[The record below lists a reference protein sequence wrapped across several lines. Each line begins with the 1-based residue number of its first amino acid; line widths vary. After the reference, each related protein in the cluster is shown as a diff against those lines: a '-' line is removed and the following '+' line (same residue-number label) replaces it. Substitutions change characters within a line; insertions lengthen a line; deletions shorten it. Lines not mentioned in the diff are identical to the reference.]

1 MVGNKRRGASPGAP
15 RGGTAPRGLLGGG
28 GKGEDER
35 SSAQDGWMKNLNRFL
50 AALCIIALTGAVVA
64 SQRSEQRAKTDA
76 ESLRDDVRRRG
87 VGERFAG
94 DTLPTGIG
102 AFLHGIPSGPEDDRP
117 VLLWL
122 VVPESC
128 NGCLGDPRGW
138 NALAASER
146 FIAVLV
152 VEGDSVSFRRAVR
165 AVHPATRLVM
175 APPGAFQEA
184 LGYPFGSL
192 RLVADP
198 DGRLIAA
205 DSRVPMGCG

>member
-1 MVGNKRRGASPGAP
+1 MGGKAYRREEEKR
-15 RGGTAPRGLLGGG
+15 GTARNPEEGTALRGLLGGG

-76 ESLRDDVRRRG
+76 EALRDDARRKG

-102 AFLHGIPSGPEDDRP
+102 AFLHGIPSGPDDGRP

-122 VVPESC
+122 VIPESC

-146 FIAVLV
+146 FIAP
-152 VEGDSVSFRRAVR
+152 SWS
-165 AVHPATRLVM
+165 
-175 APPGAFQEA
+175 
-184 LGYPFGSL
+184 
-192 RLVADP
+192 
-198 DGRLIAA
+198 
-205 DSRVPMGCG
+205 